1 MFYVKKSKER
11 KEEGNIKYNE
21 KDLFTPPIFKGERER
36 WVVAV

>member
-21 KDLFTPPIFKGERER
+21 KDLFTPLFLKVKGRDGL
-36 WVVAV
+36 